1 MTPEDHHLLIEEAKK
16 QLCDYH
22 ECIWKEFVDRQ
33 ELGDCQVIAHSVAHD
48 LPQFKHVFGEIEVEP
63 YRDEDGE
70 EQYRATHHWVTL
82 DGKIYDFA
90 KGTLRGRLEVEVD
103 IYDPEVIDSSI
114 YHAMGEKP

>member
-1 MTPEDHHLLIEEAKK
+1 MKTNTHHLLIEEAKK

-63 YRDEDGE
+63 YRDGDGE
-70 EQYRATHHWVTL
+70 EQCLGHLGWQ
-82 DGKIYDFA
+82 
-90 KGTLRGRLEVEVD
+90 D
-103 IYDPEVIDSSI
+103 IRFCQGDAP
-114 YHAMGEKP
+114 GPLGG

>member
-1 MTPEDHHLLIEEAKK
+1 
-16 QLCDYH
+16 
-22 ECIWKEFVDRQ
+22 
-33 ELGDCQVIAHSVAHD
+33 
-48 LPQFKHVFGEIEVEP
+48 VEP
-63 YRDEDGE
+63 YRDWDGE
-70 EQYRATHHWVTL
+70 EQCLAAHHWVTL

>member
-1 MTPEDHHLLIEEAKK
+1 MQEYADYVAAK
-16 QLCDYH
+16 LG
-22 ECIWKEFVDRQ
+22 DRIKIDQ
-33 ELGDCQVIAHSVAHD
+33 HVRFQALGDCQVIAHSVAHD
-48 LPQFKHVFGEIEVEP
+48 LPQFKRVFGEIEVEP
-63 YRDEDGE
+63 YRDWDGE
-70 EQYRATHHWVTL
+70 EQCRAAHHWVTL

>member
-1 MTPEDHHLLIEEAKK
+1 
-16 QLCDYH
+16 
-22 ECIWKEFVDRQ
+22 
-33 ELGDCQVIAHSVAHD
+33 
-48 LPQFKHVFGEIEVEP
+48 
-63 YRDEDGE
+63 
-70 EQYRATHHWVTL
+70 L